1 MMGPQGN
8 QHLPCTMS
16 ATFLIIGRYPSDSPL
31 HKSDQVTVPVPI
43 WEELY
48 GSHEGG
54 ERPLFVQL
62 NATEDGPFARLRPA
76 VGVGLSADSCQI
88 PEWMWLLL
96 GAPEPNTWVSLT
108 VSELPDAGSIKLRP
122 RRAATLAGLA
132 EPLIHLT
139 EELTGGVSGQSWA
152 CLSAGAELPLVCGA
166 FDVLE
171 ITSVEGYPVPAACIL
186 DLDVDLEL
194 EPALDS
200 TADGLLE
207 ATAASAAGAE
217 RSRQETYPVVR
228 SATPPPAPPAV
239 LLPAAGG
246 AGAGDTT
253 ALLRAAAAARAAR
266 AAPQPQGMS
275 FPGLE
280 TLGQPDTRFPG
291 TGRRLGGP

>member
-1 MMGPQGN
+1 
-8 QHLPCTMS
+8 MS

-76 VGVGLSADSCQI
+76 VGVGLAADSCQM
-88 PEWMWLLL
+88 PEWMWILL
-96 GAPEPNTWVSLT
+96 GAPGPDTWVSLT
-108 VSELPDAGSIKLRP
+108 VSELPDAGSVTLRP
-122 RRAATLAGLA
+122 RQAATLAALE

-139 EELTGGVSGQSWA
+139 EELTGGTTGQSWA
-152 CLSAGAELPLVCGA
+152 CLSVGAELPLQCGV

-186 DLDVDLEL
+186 DLDVELEL
-194 EPALDS
+194 APALD
-200 TADGLLE
+200 A
-207 ATAASAAGAE
+207 
-217 RSRQETYPVVR
+217 PVMR
-228 SATPPPAPPAV
+228 PATPPPSPPHVLIPSPPNLAPPM
-239 LLPAAGG
+239 GG
-246 AGAGDTT
+246 AGGGDAT

-266 AAPQPQGMS
+266 APPNPQGMS

-280 TLGQPDTRFPG
+280 MVGQPDSRFPG

>member
-1 MMGPQGN
+1 
-8 QHLPCTMS
+8 MS
-16 ATFLIIGRYPSDSPL
+16 ATFLLIGRYPSDSPF

-76 VGVGLSADSCQI
+76 VGIGLAADSCQM

-96 GAPEPNTWVSLT
+96 GAPGPDTWVSLS
-108 VSELPDAGSIKLRP
+108 VSELPDAGSVKLRP
-122 RRAATLAGLA
+122 RRAATLTALA
-132 EPLIHLT
+132 EPLVHLT

-171 ITSVEGYPVPAACIL
+171 ITSIEGYPVPAACIL
-186 DLDVDLEL
+186 NLDVDLEL

-200 TADGLLE
+200 YAVGPL
-207 ATAASAAGAE
+207 GAE
-217 RSRQETYPVVR
+217 RSQQG
-228 SATPPPAPPAV
+228 APAPAPAV
-239 LLPAAGG
+239 SAAT
-246 AGAGDTT
+246 DTT
-253 ALLRAAAAARAAR
+253 ALLRAAAQARASR
-266 AAPQPQGMS
+266 AAPQGMS
-275 FPGLE
+275 FPGME
-280 TLGQPDTRFPG
+280 MVGQPDTRFPG